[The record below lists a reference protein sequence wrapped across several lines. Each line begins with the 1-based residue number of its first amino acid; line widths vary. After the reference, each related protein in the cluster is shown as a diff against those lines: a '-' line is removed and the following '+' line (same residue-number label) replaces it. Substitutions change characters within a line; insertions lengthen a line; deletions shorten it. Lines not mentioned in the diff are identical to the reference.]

1 MVNRKEK
8 PHIETRGLAA
18 RLYDCLILLG
28 TLGFYQILIKRVI
41 QDMSINPED
50 SILDF
55 GAGTGKNDLLMLKY
69 LSDDGSITALEI
81 GKEMRKQFLK
91 KCGCRKNVTLENFR
105 IETPLPYS
113 NRFDKV
119 FISFVIHGFEQNK
132 REKIIKNAFN
142 ALKPGGRLLIFDW
155 NEFDLKKSGPFIRL
169 FMKFI
174 ECDEAQDFI
183 QRDFKEI
190 LTSLGF
196 KNIEEN
202 IYTLGRI
209 RLLSGE
215 K

>member
-8 PHIETRGLAA
+8 PHIETRGLTA
-18 RLYDCLILLG
+18 RLYDCLVLLG

-105 IETPLPYS
+105 IETTLPYS

-196 KNIEEN
+196 KNIEKKL
-202 IYTLGRI
+202 YTSGRI

>member
-18 RLYDCLILLG
+18 RFYDCLVLFG

-41 QDMSINPED
+41 QDLSINPED

-55 GAGTGKNDLLMLKY
+55 GAGTGKNELLMLKY

-91 KCGCRKNVTLENFR
+91 KCGRRENVTLENFR

-155 NEFDLKKSGPFIRL
+155 NEFDLKKGGPFIRL

-196 KNIEEN
+196 KNIEEKL
-202 IYTLGRI
+202 YTYGRI

>member
-8 PHIETRGLAA
+8 PHIETRGLTA
-18 RLYDCLILLG
+18 RLYDCLVLLG

-196 KNIEEN
+196 KNIEKKL
-202 IYTLGRI
+202 YTSGRI